1 MPRLIFS
8 LATPDDDDALRRLL
22 RENVMEGGIS
32 VSFRREPSYFLTSSV
47 QGEQAEIYKGCNVE
61 TGEIAVLGS
70 RFRRAAYFNGKRE
83 TLGYLADLRLN
94 RRYRSG
100 FHLLSTYKELCRIMA
115 ADPLPLH
122 TSMIL
127 HDNAAALSTIAA
139 NRPGMPRYIPQG
151 LVHTPFIRLA
161 RPRRPIAPE
170 GVELRF
176 GRAGE
181 EGVLTDFLNREA
193 ARRQFAPHYEPADWH
208 NGRLRGL
215 SVGDVCIA
223 RRDGRIVGALAGWD
237 QHGFRQIHVERYNG
251 LWRLGKPLYNAA
263 ARLLRLP
270 LLPDEGGTIRYG
282 YLALTAVEKDDADV
296 YRALLRAQ
304 YIRCRKLGWH
314 YMVGSMH
321 ENDPLLPVMNEYPH
335 LAAGG
340 RLFVVAFDTPPE
352 PDGRVPYVEAA
363 TL

>member
-22 RENVMEGGIS
+22 RDNVMEGGIS
-32 VSFRREPSYFLTSSV
+32 VSFRREPSYFLTSSI
-47 QGEQAEIYKGCNVE
+47 QGDQAEIYKGCDAE

-70 RFRRAAYFNGKRE
+70 RFRRTAYFNGKRE

-100 FHLLSTYKELCRIMA
+100 RCLFRAYRELSNVIA
-115 ADPLPLH
+115 ANPLPLH

-161 RPRRPIAPE
+161 RPRCPIAPE

-181 EGVLTDFLNREA
+181 EGELTDFLNREA
-193 ARRQFAPHYEPADWH
+193 ARRQFAPHYESAQRD
-208 NGRLRGL
+208 RK
-215 SVGDVCIA
+215 SVV
-223 RRDGRIVGALAGWD
+223 
-237 QHGFRQIHVERYNG
+237 
-251 LWRLGKPLYNAA
+251 
-263 ARLLRLP
+263 
-270 LLPDEGGTIRYG
+270 
-282 YLALTAVEKDDADV
+282 
-296 YRALLRAQ
+296 
-304 YIRCRKLGWH
+304 
-314 YMVGSMH
+314 
-321 ENDPLLPVMNEYPH
+321 
-335 LAAGG
+335 
-340 RLFVVAFDTPPE
+340 
-352 PDGRVPYVEAA
+352 
-363 TL
+363 